1 MILRESEA
9 RESPWSHEG
18 ELLPNHYVWAILLR
32 RRQGLETLTALL
44 VRDAGRDTEVS
55 QSREKGSN
63 REAW

>member
-55 QSREKGSN
+55 
-63 REAW
+63 